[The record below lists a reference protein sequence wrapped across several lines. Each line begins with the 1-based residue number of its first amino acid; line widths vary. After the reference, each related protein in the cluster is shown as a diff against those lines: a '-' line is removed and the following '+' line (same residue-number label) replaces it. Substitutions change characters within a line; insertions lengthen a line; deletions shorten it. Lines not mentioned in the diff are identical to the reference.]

1 MNFLWHT
8 ALSVIDLGSSLIYN
22 LLGRDLNDDDI
33 KLIEALFRYMSKD
46 LTNLTSSDIISN
58 PNQNNEILNQADS
71 ISSTCN
77 NNIIKSNL
85 STAASS
91 DAITVEENLNKCL
104 NKLELE
110 CLNDETLNKD
120 LINLILKINKGKD
133 LLLITTKQNGYN
145 LLQFSLFSIFN
156 KSHDLLNQFKSTSH
170 LLYSNEIFEKS
181 FDSYINNRISL
192 FKMLLEY
199 GCDPNRGLILS
210 NKSKYVINLDNSY
223 HLPHLKCSNLNGT
236 KKLLLKSLSNDLPIT
251 CDNTVSI
258 ENNSTNKSKN
268 PFSSIINTD
277 LNLITSKVTDE
288 DTLSLL
294 SVTPI
299 DTPLLLIC
307 CIYNCH
313 NLLSLNQT
321 NQLNLNQNN
330 NSNSS
335 SNCSLTS
342 NTIKKQKTIKRRFK
356 INRTSPTS
364 LLTHQQQNQKN
375 LQKRNSLN
383 NKTPS
388 ISSFNNNNNNNQKI
402 NINNSKINLS
412 RRHTIHISKDFKAK
426 NLLFKYNN
434 NGDEY
439 EKLNLTSLSLGSP
452 SSSKTNSDGSS
463 SGLHSSSSRSSS
475 IDDDDRETAIS
486 TTQHNKNLQTIKLF
500 NSMVKTKKDYDFD
513 DVQDDQDVEEY
524 FYEEEEEEEIIEDNE
539 KETDVQDEESTS
551 EEDED
556 EEEIEY
562 ENEDSSSDSETCS
575 SNIYDYEEL
584 EDEDQSYFNRY
595 EYDVNS
601 NCCNLDN
608 IGVSTNLNYAL
619 DACNLNKPN
628 IYKSTEQILINQRH
642 KMSSLSTS
650 MNSLPSSSIQANT
663 VKTITTNITSQS
675 NHHDNNGLSKAE
687 SNSKTNILNSKQ
699 HQKSADYFIYQK
711 LNKHRLE
718 LVDMLLAYG
727 ADKYQASKLSLNNVK
742 KLNKKSLNMLK
753 KWYDCAKPPVSVNSQ
768 YLQTEEMIDQ
778 KDSDSINFLSNE
790 LRPLSPLMASLCL
803 DDVEVFSR
811 LYKHHQLLFNYFKP
825 DEDYELI
832 YYAIKFQSKNCLIYL
847 LTNSNTSESNWSNLL
862 SASFSLPHTK
872 TDDTNNESNQSEAI
886 NLDQQINKNVNTM
899 FYILENTR
907 SSKILKVLIKCGFDL
922 SKREPTTGNTALH
935 FLFSPTLTTNEF
947 TKKANK
953 SISTSVLDEYRVPHS
968 LSKILF
974 IMLKHGGLKIH
985 VDTLNYEKKLCIQV
999 LFEWNELVNIVFFK
1013 LNDNYN
1019 ERRRL
1024 EWQQEFKDCIRLLLK
1039 SGADLFLPTHDHTT
1053 NTINY
1058 INSIDTLIKSI
1069 LRHSL
1074 NENESITLN
1083 DELCDDLD
1091 SDDLM
1096 NISDLNMHNRSPTQS
1111 LNNLNGVEQDNNSP
1125 QIIILNND
1133 SPKSKSKFHHH
1144 SNNTHHTNFVL
1155 LRKLQLYQTQNKKR
1169 LDVAYLLHILND
1181 TIDINSL
1188 TMNINRNNPHSSMA
1202 TSLIGT
1208 HCFNNPVIT
1217 SNNKKVITTYS
1228 NCLVATFI
1236 EILFNSYIEDFES
1249 MLKIIHLLCQYE
1261 NQLNKLRLTLIN
1273 HNQTSYYSSSSSFQ
1287 CNMVTQVNPSL
1298 IKKLITYLIMLPNF
1312 MCSSKQFEKVTFV
1325 KNLIIQ
1331 LILNDLYDP
1340 NEPGISHANQ
1350 LNGSII
1356 QSNNI
1361 LNHLLKLIFQ
1371 SKSGYQLDVLY
1382 DLMRTLIQYGANPN
1396 LDPFDSINLTCE
1408 NLVLVQLCRSLTQNQ
1423 LSPVMQRNSN
1433 KSFNNLRKHQHQ
1445 IHHHCNHHN
1454 INHNHF
1460 YSSRGHHHFQSND
1473 KLNYE
1478 ESLIL
1483 STSRRNESNQ
1493 LLITPTPSF
1502 SHSLNH
1508 LSSSTSNANISS
1520 YLVNQIS
1527 ATGSISSSSINLF
1540 NLSPNILYINHL
1552 KKIVKLLFDSMETK
1566 TIQNCLKI
1574 ISSSQSF
1581 STNGYSLINQNSLL
1595 NLHQYQTQGSS
1606 QSNNSSCNNSTSNGC
1621 IHTTSS
1627 NIIYCSISNN
1637 SITSINNNNYNN
1649 NNHSTTTLIP
1659 QQYPTHNI
1667 ESLDM
1672 YLERLA
1678 SSPRSLKS
1686 ITRRFILNRL
1696 AEVNNSQQTQSELQN
1711 NNSSIIL
1718 IHQQLNK
1725 LPKKLKNYLLFIE

>member
-1 MNFLWHT
+1 MQFLWHT

-22 LLGRDLNDDDI
+22 LLGRDLNEDDI

-46 LTNLTSSDIISN
+46 LTNLTSNDIITN
-58 PNQNNEILNQADS
+58 PNHNNENQTDS
-71 ISSTCN
+71 VSSTSSN
-77 NNIIKSNL
+77 NRVRSNS
-85 STAASS
+85 STVPLNEA
-91 DAITVEENLNKCL
+91 TPVEENLNKCL

-133 LLLITTKQNGYN
+133 LLLVTTKQNGYN

-156 KSHDLLNQFKSTSH
+156 KSFDFLNQFKPTSH
-170 LLYSNEIFEKS
+170 LTYSNELFEKS
-181 FDSYINNRISL
+181 FDSYVNNRISL
-192 FKMLLEY
+192 FKLLLGY

-223 HLPHLKCSNLNGT
+223 HLPHLKCSNLNSN
-236 KKLLLKSLSNDLPIT
+236 KKLLLKSLSNDFPNSNT
-251 CDNTVSI
+251 SDNIANI
-258 ENNSTNKSKN
+258 ENNPTNNKSNN

-288 DTLSLL
+288 ETLSLL
-294 SVTPI
+294 NVTPI

-313 NLLSLNQT
+313 NLLSLNQN
-321 NQLNLNQNN
+321 NQPNSNSN

-342 NTIKKQKTIKRRFK
+342 STNKKQKTIKRRFK
-356 INRTSPTS
+356 INRTSP
-364 LLTHQQQNQKN
+364 
-375 LQKRNSLN
+375 NSLIVKQKQQKIN
-383 NKTPS
+383 TLNHKTPTL
-388 ISSFNNNNNNNQKI
+388 SSFNNNNNNN
-402 NINNSKINLS
+402 NNKKSKINLS

-434 NGDEY
+434 EGDDY

-452 SSSKTNSDGSS
+452 SSSKKNSASS
-463 SGLHSSSSRSSS
+463 SGLDSSSSESSS
-475 IDDDDRETAIS
+475 IDEDDRETAIS
-486 TTQHNKNLQTIKLF
+486 TNQHNKNLQTIKLF
-500 NSMVKTKKDYDFD
+500 NSIVKTKNDYDYD
-513 DVQDDQDVEEY
+513 DIQDDQDVEEY
-524 FYEEEEEEEIIEDNE
+524 FYEEDEEDEEEIIDDNQ
-539 KETDVQDEESTS
+539 KETDDQDESTS
-551 EEDED
+551 EEDEYE
-556 EEEIEY
+556 EEEIEE
-562 ENEDSSSDSETCS
+562 ENDDSSSSDSETCS

-628 IYKSTEQILINQRH
+628 IYKSTEQILINQRN

-675 NHHDNNGLSKAE
+675 NHHDNNGLNKAE
-687 SNSKTNILNSKQ
+687 SNSKANILNSKHQ
-699 HQKSADYFIYQK
+699 QKSADYFIYQK
-711 LNKHRLE
+711 INKYRLE
-718 LVDMLLAYG
+718 LVDMLLNYG
-727 ADKYQASKLSLNNVK
+727 ADKYQAAKLSLNNVK
-742 KLNKKSLNMLK
+742 KLNKKSINMLK
-753 KWYDCAKPPVSVNSQ
+753 KWYDCTKPPVGVNSHLFEQ
-768 YLQTEEMIDQ
+768 NEEIIEQ
-778 KDSDSINFLSNE
+778 KDSDSLNCLSAALSNE

-847 LTNSNTSESNWSNLL
+847 LTNSNTSTNWSDLL
-862 SASFSLPHTK
+862 SSSFSLPHTK
-872 TDDTNNESNQSEAI
+872 TNSMISDNNQSETI

-922 SKREPTTGNTALH
+922 SKREPATGNTALH

-953 SISTSVLDEYRVPHS
+953 SMAASVLDEYRVPHS

-999 LFEWNELVNIVFFK
+999 LFEWNELINIVFFK
-1013 LNDNYN
+1013 LNDYN

-1069 LRHSL
+1069 LRHSV
-1074 NENESITLN
+1074 NENESINFN
-1083 DELCDDLD
+1083 DEFCEELD
-1091 SDDLM
+1091 PDDLM
-1096 NISDLNMHNRSPTQS
+1096 NISDLNLHNRSPTQS
-1111 LNNLNGVEQDNNSP
+1111 LNNMNGAEQQDNSP
-1125 QIIILNND
+1125 QIVIINND
-1133 SPKSKSKFHHH
+1133 SPKSKSKFHH
-1144 SNNTHHTNFVL
+1144 NNYNNNNNNHHNNFVL
-1155 LRKLQLYQTQNKKR
+1155 LRKLQLYQTQNKKI
-1169 LDVAYLLHILND
+1169 LDASYLLQVLND
-1181 TIDINSL
+1181 TIDMNTLS
-1188 TMNINRNNPHSSMA
+1188 MNINRNNHHSSMA

-1208 HCFNNPVIT
+1208 HSFNNPIT
-1217 SNNKKVITTYS
+1217 TSHNKKVITTYS

-1236 EILFNSYIEDFES
+1236 EILFNSHIDDFQS
-1249 MLKIIHLLCQYE
+1249 VLKIIQLLCHYE

-1287 CNMVTQVNPSL
+1287 CNMITQVNPSL
-1298 IKKLITYLIMLPNF
+1298 IKKLITYLVMLPNF
-1312 MCSSKQFEKVTFV
+1312 MCSSKQFEKVSFV
-1325 KNLIIQ
+1325 KNLIVQ
-1331 LILNDLYDP
+1331 LVLNDLYDP
-1340 NEPGISHANQ
+1340 NEPGIAHANQ
-1350 LNGSII
+1350 SNGTII
-1356 QSNNI
+1356 QSNNL

-1382 DLMRTLIQYGANPN
+1382 DLMRTLIQYGSNPN
-1396 LDPFDSINLTCE
+1396 LDPFDSTNLTCE
-1408 NLVLVQLCRSLTQNQ
+1408 NLILVQLCRSLTQSQ
-1423 LSPVMQRNSN
+1423 LSPIMQRNLN
-1433 KSFNNLRKHQHQ
+1433 KSSNNLRRHQHQ
-1445 IHHHCNHHN
+1445 MHHHCNHHN
-1454 INHNHF
+1454 HNN
-1460 YSSRGHHHFQSND
+1460 YYLTRGYHHYQSND
-1473 KLNYE
+1473 RLNYE
-1478 ESLIL
+1478 ESLIM
-1483 STSRRNESNQ
+1483 STSRRNDSNQ
-1493 LLITPTPSF
+1493 HLLITPTPSF
-1502 SHSLNH
+1502 SHSLSH
-1508 LSSSTSNANISS
+1508 LTSSASNANISS
-1520 YLVNQIS
+1520 YLVNQINV
-1527 ATGSISSSSINLF
+1527 TGSLSSSSSSSVNLF
-1540 NLSPNILYINHL
+1540 NLSPHILYMNHM
-1552 KKIVKLLFDSMETK
+1552 KNFVKLLFDSMDTNK
-1566 TIQNCLKI
+1566 IQNCLKI
-1574 ISSSQSF
+1574 LSSNQSYNE
-1581 STNGYSLINQNSLL
+1581 NGYSLLNQNSLVSTYH
-1595 NLHQYQTQGSS
+1595 NLTGAASS
-1606 QSNNSSCNNSTSNGC
+1606 LSNNSSCNNSTNNGC

-1627 NIIYCSISNN
+1627 NIIYCSINN
-1637 SITSINNNNYNN
+1637 NNINNNLK
-1649 NNHSTTTLIP
+1649 TTLIP
-1659 QQYPTHNI
+1659 QQFQTNNI
-1667 ESLDM
+1667 EPLDM
-1672 YLERLA
+1672 FLEKLA
-1678 SSPRSLKS
+1678 STPRSLKS
-1686 ITRRFILNRL
+1686 ISRRFILNRL
-1696 AEVNNSQQTQSELQN
+1696 AEVNNSQQNQSELQN

-1718 IHQQLNK
+1718 THQQLNK